1 MADSTLDP
9 DNIPAGNDRSL
20 GSGHGTRGLGPSDN
34 SDSGS
39 DVANDHDLA
48 LDSDTDAQG
57 TGERTDVGSQTLAA
71 GDVGFDHVEA
81 IPASERLVDSDF
93 TDVVPLEADGS
104 VPDDHS
110 PLDDDLGREPYDSR
124 PDSDTEI
131 KGQLEGGEELG
142 RRSGGVPTARPSV
155 DS

>member
-9 DNIPAGNDRSL
+9 DYILGGKDRSL

-57 TGERTDVGSQTLAA
+57 TGERIDVGSQTLEA
-71 GDVGFDHVEA
+71 GDIGFDHVEA
-81 IPASERLVDSDF
+81 MPSSERLVDGDF
-93 TDVVPLEADGS
+93 RDPVPLDDDGS
-104 VPDDHS
+104 VPDDHIGIES
-110 PLDDDLGREPYDSR
+110 EPDDSR
-124 PDSDTEI
+124 GDSDTEV
-131 KGQLEGGEELG
+131 KGDIEGGEELG
-142 RRSGGVPTARPSV
+142 RRTGGVPTARP
-155 DS
+155 

>member
-9 DNIPAGNDRSL
+9 DYILGGKDRSL

-57 TGERTDVGSQTLAA
+57 TGERIDVGSQTLEA
-71 GDVGFDHVEA
+71 GDIGFDHVEA
-81 IPASERLVDSDF
+81 MPSSDRLVDGDF
-93 TDVVPLEADGS
+93 RDPVPLDDDGS
-104 VPDDHS
+104 VPEDHI
-110 PLDDDLGREPYDSR
+110 GIEPDDSR
-124 PDSDTEI
+124 GDSDTEV
-131 KGQLEGGEELG
+131 KGDIEGGEELG
-142 RRSGGVPTARPSV
+142 RRTGGVPTARP
-155 DS
+155 